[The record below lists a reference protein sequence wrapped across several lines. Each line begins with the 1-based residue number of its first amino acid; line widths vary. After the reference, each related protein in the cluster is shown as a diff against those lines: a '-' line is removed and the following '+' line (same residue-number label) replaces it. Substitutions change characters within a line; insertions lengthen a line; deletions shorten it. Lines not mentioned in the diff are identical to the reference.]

1 MLTMNEL
8 RQGATITENGDP
20 WIILESDFMKKA
32 QRRPVMRTK
41 MRNLR
46 TGQVVSKTFK
56 QGDSAEEADIAKTK
70 AQYLYMTGNEYAFM
84 NQENYEQYSLSK
96 EQLGDAVRFLQ
107 EGMELE
113 ILLFESNPVSVELPI
128 KVEMKVVQAAPGI
141 RGDSASN
148 IMKEV
153 VVEGGA
159 KMQAPL
165 FIKEGDV
172 IRVDTRTG
180 EYVERVGS

>member
-1 MLTMNEL
+1 MPGQRMKT
-8 RQGATITENGDP
+8 A
-20 WIILESDFMKKA
+20 ESDFMKKA

-56 QGDSAEEADIAKTK
+56 QGDSAEEADIAKAK
-70 AQYLYMTGNEYAFM
+70 AQYLYMTGNEYTFM

-96 EQLGDAVRFLQ
+96 EQLGDAVRYLQ

-113 ILLFESNPVSVELPI
+113 ILLFENNPVSVKLPI

-153 VVEGGA
+153 VVEGGSR
-159 KMQAPL
+159 MQAPL
-165 FIKEGDV
+165 FIKEGDI
-172 IRVDTRTG
+172 IRVDTRSG
-180 EYVERVGS
+180 EYVERVGN

>member
-96 EQLGDAVRFLQ
+96 EQLGDAMRFLQ

-113 ILLFESNPVSVELPI
+113 ILLFESNPVSVKLPI